1 MRALAEDMLATMYEA
16 PGIGLAATQLGVMKR
31 IFVMDCAGKDE
42 PPQPMVLLNPEI
54 VWRSEETVTSEE
66 GCLSI
71 PDVYE
76 DVTRPARVR
85 LRWLGLDGATARGGV
100 RGPLGGLRPARDRPP
115 RTASC
120 SSTT

>member
-1 MRALAEDMLATMYEA
+1 MYEA

-31 IFVMDCAGKDE
+31 MFVMDCAGKDE
-42 PPQPMVLLNPEI
+42 PPQPMVLVNPEI
-54 VWRSEETVTSEE
+54 LWRSEETETSEE

-76 DVTRPARVR
+76 EVTRAGAGAACAGSGSTARR
-85 LRWLGLDGATARGGV
+85 TSGSSATAGRSARSTRSTTSTGG
-100 RGPLGGLRPARDRPP
+100 
-115 RTASC
+115 C